1 MSFELIQSTGTTSV
15 DQERYEEWWSKQ
27 LDDPVD
33 SMSIDQEQD
42 DSLETNAKW
51 WSQKLGE
58 LKVHVVKNVLKEN
71 GQDAMEELVKRAVIN
86 FNEKKTYSI
95 GGAFMKILQ
104 NTPKKDGDL
113 DSNLYAFACKGEE
126 NENEARRNQDRFRR
140 RNRKKMLANQIV

>member
-51 WSQKLGE
+51 WSQKLG
-58 LKVHVVKNVLKEN
+58 V
-71 GQDAMEELVKRAVIN
+71 
-86 FNEKKTYSI
+86 T
-95 GGAFMKILQ
+95 
-104 NTPKKDGDL
+104 
-113 DSNLYAFACKGEE
+113 
-126 NENEARRNQDRFRR
+126 
-140 RNRKKMLANQIV
+140 